1 MASEGLH
8 GPAGQD
14 LLAAGVEDG
23 AAGAGGEAA
32 AAAAA
37 ELLRNGGDLQEGGPQ
52 TTLMMILLSATH
64 TVEPYK
70 DPYNNS
76 ATILSNCY

>member
-14 LLAAGVEDG
+14 LLTAGVEDG

-52 TTLMMILLSATH
+52 TTLMILLSATH
-64 TVEPYK
+64 TVRLVQRPLQQQCHH
-70 DPYNNS
+70 S
-76 ATILSNCY
+76 

>member
-23 AAGAGGEAA
+23 AAGAGGEA

-76 ATILSNCY
+76 ATIISNCY

>member
-14 LLAAGVEDG
+14 LLAVGVEDG
-23 AAGAGGEAA
+23 AVGAGGEA

-64 TVEPYK
+64 NVESYK

-76 ATILSNCY
+76 ATIISNCY